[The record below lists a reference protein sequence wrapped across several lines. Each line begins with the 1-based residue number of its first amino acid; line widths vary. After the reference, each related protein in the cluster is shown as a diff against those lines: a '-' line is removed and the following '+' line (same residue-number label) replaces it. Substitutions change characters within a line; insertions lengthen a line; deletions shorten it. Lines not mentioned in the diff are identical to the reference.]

1 MQYMILFKEEE
12 CGGVYKKPNYDEII
26 KEAQPCYK
34 LDISDLKTF
43 RLVKDGKTY
52 SLEKQYTFFE
62 KALSVYVFN
71 ETWY

>member
-1 MQYMILFKEEE
+1 MQYKILFKEEE

-26 KEAQPCYK
+26 EKAQPCYK

-52 SLEKQYTFFE
+52 SLEKQYYFFE
-62 KALSVYVFN
+62 KGISVYVFN